1 MEIWRGSDFP
11 GKGLL
16 MSWWGETIF
25 SCETYEDE
33 IEANLD
39 MKLSVSWKEFIY
51 KNDVESLL
59 WIPRGWNK
67 AEYGY
72 TDMSATPALKDWSV
86 SLTFHSLVPHASS
99 LSSEGLAGIHQRI
112 SGSSH
117 ENNKQTWV
125 QLRTMGTRLG
135 QLMIKDRLREVK
147 IVLLRSRHSDDV
159 HTVSVFPEGDRGP
172 RLGVL
177 RHCAGPTRCKTTFCS
192 CQ

>member
-1 MEIWRGSDFP
+1 MFP
-11 GKGLL
+11 GKGLSIEWCGQL
-16 MSWWGETIF
+16 VVNSKRLKQGGIWIHWYVGH
-25 SCETYEDE
+25 SCFE
-33 IEANLD
+33 
-39 MKLSVSWKEFIY
+39 
-51 KNDVESLL
+51 
-59 WIPRGWNK
+59 G
-67 AEYGY
+67 
-72 TDMSATPALKDWSV
+72 WSV
-86 SLTFHSLVPHASS
+86 SLAFHSLVPHASS
-99 LSSEGLAGIHQRI
+99 LSSEGLAGIPQRI